1 LALGEPAHL
10 EPFARQTLSL
20 SAEERMAYL
29 QRPRWIGYSRARQI
43 SDYLEEVLRHP
54 KVHRMPNVLLIG
66 ESNNGKT
73 MLAAR
78 FVERHKPAAESS
90 KVRVLMVQAPAA
102 PDENWFY
109 AGILEALNAPYRPQ
123 ETAARRQ
130 MQVLHL
136 LRSMGLEMLIID
148 EIHHVL
154 AGHYAKQRYFLNVLK
169 YLGNDLQIPLVG
181 VGTLDALRAVNTEEQ
196 IATRFEPVAIPKWE
210 WNPEFR
216 MLLASFERVL
226 PLAEPSYLAAE
237 TLGKRLL
244 AMSEG
249 TIGALSSL
257 LNRAAAVAIR
267 KGRESVDEHVLNET
281 DWVRPSQRRQR
292 AELMV

>member
-1 LALGEPAHL
+1 LALTEPVHL

-20 SAEERMAYL
+20 PAEERIDYL
-29 QRPRWIGYSRARQI
+29 RRPRWIGYSRARQI
-43 SDYLEEVLRHP
+43 SDYLDEVLRHP

-78 FVERHKPAAESS
+78 FAERHKSPADSS
-90 KVRVLMVQAPAA
+90 KIRVLMVQAPAA
-102 PDENWFY
+102 PDENRFY
-109 AGILEALNAPYRPQ
+109 AGILEALHAPYRPH

-130 MQVLHL
+130 IQVLHL
-136 LRSMGLEMLIID
+136 LRSLGLEMLIID
-148 EIHHVL
+148 EIHHIL

-196 IATRFEPVAIPKWE
+196 IATRFEPMAIPSWE
-210 WNPEFR
+210 WSQEFR

-226 PLAEPSYLAAE
+226 PLAEPSHLAAE
-237 TLGKRLL
+237 ALGKRLL

-257 LNRAAAVAIR
+257 LNRAGAVAIR
-267 KGRESVDEHVLNET
+267 KGRERIDEQVLKET
-281 DWVRPSQRRQR
+281 DWVRPSERRQR
-292 AELMV
+292 AELLV